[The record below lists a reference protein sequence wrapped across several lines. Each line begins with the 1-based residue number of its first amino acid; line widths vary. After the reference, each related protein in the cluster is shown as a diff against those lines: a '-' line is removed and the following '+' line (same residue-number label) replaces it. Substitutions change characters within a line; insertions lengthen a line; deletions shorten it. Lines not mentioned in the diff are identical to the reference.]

1 MYNTNYE
8 CRYYKD
14 DIILKIENCAHDEKE
29 YIKDVLYKEDLINI
43 FNLKESDNLDG
54 LDNILSIIYE
64 KIKNNNELKECMVLS
79 ASKLLSEDEQF
90 GLCILYSYD
99 FMYLTHDCVSDYLK
113 FNFIMEDKITKLKQ
127 CLND

>member
-8 CRYYKD
+8 CRYYKNN
-14 DIILKIENCAHDEKE
+14 IILEIDKCDVEEQE
-29 YIKDVLYKEDLINI
+29 YIKDLLYKEDLINI

-64 KIKNNNELKECMVLS
+64 KIKNNKELKECMVLS
-79 ASKLLSEDEQF
+79 ASKLLSDDEEF

-113 FNFIMEDKITKLKQ
+113 TNFIMEDKIKKLKQ
-127 CLND
+127 CLNE